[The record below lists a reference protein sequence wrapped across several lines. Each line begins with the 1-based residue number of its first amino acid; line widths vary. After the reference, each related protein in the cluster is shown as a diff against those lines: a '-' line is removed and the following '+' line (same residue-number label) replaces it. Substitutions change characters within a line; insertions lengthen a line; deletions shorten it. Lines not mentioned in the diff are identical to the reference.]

1 MAKLCI
7 SLPRVEYDVFLSLL
21 DVDSGIHYYS
31 TCRRVLMS
39 IHTNL
44 YSHLHTVKA
53 DDYSII
59 SLFDNVP
66 DLIDYILLESALGN
80 SVKKYRHILT
90 QMPPE
95 IINQEYQ
102 EIVRKILRTY

>member
-7 SLPRVEYDVFLSLL
+7 SLSPAGNDVILSLL
-21 DVDSGIHYYS
+21 DEGSGIHYYS
-31 TCRRVLMS
+31 TYRRVLMS
-39 IHTNL
+39 MHTNL
-44 YSHLHTVKA
+44 YTHFHPIKIGS
-53 DDYSII
+53 YII
-59 SLFDNVP
+59 INLFDSVP
-66 DLIDYILLESALGN
+66 DLIDYILLESALSN